1 MRIGKGENPLD
12 ATPVHPESYEI
23 AQGVLTQLG
32 MSLDDLRNKA
42 TLETA
47 KAKLQMVNVEELAK
61 QLDAGV
67 PTVRDIVEALQKP
80 GRDPREDLPA
90 PMTRKQIASLEDMQV
105 GTVVKGTVH
114 NVVDFGAFVDIGVKI
129 NGLLH
134 KSEFCA
140 YHEHPSDV
148 LAVGDIIEVEI
159 ISVDAKRNRIG
170 LSMKRE
176 KPKHLNRQGHRRNGD
191 GNPRRDTPRKDGQQ
205 PKGER
210 QQGRSSNNA
219 KDVRSGSGNPKRDR
233 NKNNRG
239 KGQEKEQDLGAL
251 LQQWADRGGRK
262 R

>member
-1 MRIGKGENPLD
+1 
-12 ATPVHPESYEI
+12 
-23 AQGVLTQLG
+23 

-219 KDVRSGSGNPKRDR
+219 KDVRSGSGKPKRDR

>member
-1 MRIGKGENPLD
+1 M
-12 ATPVHPESYEI
+12 HPESYVV
-23 AQGVLTQLG
+23 AQGVLAHLG
-32 MSLDDLRNKA
+32 MTLEDLRNKE
-42 TLETA
+42 TLA
-47 KAKLQMVNVEELAK
+47 KAKEKLQAVDVEALAQ
-61 QLDAGV
+61 QLEAGV

-140 YHEHPSDV
+140 RHEHPSDV

-159 ISVDAKRNRIG
+159 ISVEPKRNRIG

-176 KPKHLNRQGHRRNGD
+176 KPKDPNRQGHRRNGD
-191 GNPRRDTPRKDGQQ
+191 GNPRRDTPCKDGQQ
-205 PKGER
+205 QRGER
-210 QQGRSSNNA
+210 QQERNRNNL
-219 KDVRSGSGNPKRDR
+219 KDTRNGSGHPMRDR
-233 NKNNRG
+233 NNRG
-239 KGQEKEQDLGAL
+239 NRQEKERDLSAL
-251 LQQWADRGGRK
+251 LQQWADRGGR

>member
-1 MRIGKGENPLD
+1 
-12 ATPVHPESYEI
+12 
-23 AQGVLTQLG
+23 
-32 MSLDDLRNKA
+32 MSLEDLRDKA
-42 TLETA
+42 MLETA
-47 KAKLQMVNVEELAK
+47 KAKLQAVDVEELAK

-90 PMTRKQIASLEDMQV
+90 PMTRKQIMSLEDIQV

-114 NVVDFGAFVDIGVKI
+114 NVVDFGAFVDFGVKI

-176 KPKHLNRQGHRRNGD
+176 KPKDPNRQGHKRNGV
-191 GNPRRDTPRKDGQQ
+191 GNIRRDTQTKNGQQ
-205 PKGER
+205 QKGER
-210 QQGRSSNNA
+210 QESRNLKNS
-219 KDVRSGSGNPKRDR
+219 KGNPMRDR
-233 NKNNRG
+233 NKGNGG
-239 KGQEKEQDLGAL
+239 KRREKEQDLGAL

>member
-1 MRIGKGENPLD
+1 M
-12 ATPVHPESYEI
+12 
-23 AQGVLTQLG
+23 
-32 MSLDDLRNKA
+32 
-42 TLETA
+42 
-47 KAKLQMVNVEELAK
+47 EELAK
-61 QLDAGV
+61 QLEAGV

-176 KPKHLNRQGHRRNGD
+176 KPKDPNRQGRRYNSAGK
-191 GNPRRDTPRKDGQQ
+191 PSRDTQHKNGEQQ
-205 PKGER
+205 KGER
-210 QQGRSSNNA
+210 QQGRNSNNV